1 MCLKDATQNTC
12 LALNGEIWVLHAF
25 NRQPQVKHIHNTIN
39 WPTESMSH
47 NVWSRFTTC
56 IHVLRHLHWWLILHC
71 LSKVTLWYYITP
83 SAVIVEELNLVEA
96 SDANAHK
103 WLQTSKLALTSSLLE
118 APQMSRKSVRGSQKS
133 QLVVHISLLLIH
145 QKTQLHIAHWAN
157 CSTQDKQTDAA
168 KTRKKKNKKKISLAH
183 GGSETG
189 REAAVQDMQ
198 LFLPAEETWHSVP
211 SKAGYRTLLSLQLL
225 QTPLTSYPQHR
236 KEKRS
241 EKSHRFDRYRF
252 LIRASG
258 DTERGECAGGRAGE
272 RNMGKSAGRREN
284 ERRCSEQ

>member
-1 MCLKDATQNTC
+1 MCLKDATQQTC

-25 NRQPQVKHIHNTIN
+25 YRQPQVKHVHNTIN
-39 WPTESMSH
+39 WPTEDMSH
-47 NVWSRFTTC
+47 NVWSRFTTR

-96 SDANAHK
+96 SYANTHK
-103 WLQTSKLALTSSLLE
+103 WLQMSKLALTSSLPE
-118 APQMSRKSVRGSQKS
+118 APQMPRKSGRGSQKS

-168 KTRKKKNKKKISLAH
+168 RAKKKKTSLTH
-183 GGSETG
+183 GGGETG
-189 REAAVQDMQ
+189 REAAVQEMQ

-225 QTPLTSYPQHR
+225 QTPLTSYPQHS
-236 KEKRS
+236 KEKSS

-258 DTERGECAGGRAGE
+258 DTERGECAGGRARE
-272 RNMGKSAGRREN
+272 RNMGKGAGQRERV
-284 ERRCSEQ
+284 EV